1 MEPPRRSFPDLAWT
15 YPFGRSA
22 SRGAHAPWVSD
33 GTRTRDVLDHNQVLY
48 QLSYTHHANGPN
60 MFLDHTV
67 QREVYRAGVGGGNQF
82 WLGATPVS
90 VPRTRSAISFD
101 VVLSGPGS
109 GTNTASR

>member
-1 MEPPRRSFPDLAWT
+1 M
-15 YPFGRSA
+15 
-22 SRGAHAPWVSD
+22 SD

-48 QLSYTHHANGPN
+48 QLRYTHHANGPN

-82 WLGATPVS
+82 WLGTTPVS
-90 VPRTRSAISFD
+90 APRTRSAISFD